1 MAQAEMR
8 YQEKENELNEHR
20 QALTTFSRF
29 HANGTAFN
37 ETYAQNKW
45 AKLSCIKPG
54 SKKPLGYRYIKYT
67 KRREQTFSIKLVL
80 SESDARGKPWKK
92 SAAWK
97 EKRRKKLERKHG
109 KVGLNRYVKNVNP
122 RAWLRN

>member
-1 MAQAEMR
+1 MR
-8 YQEKENELNEHR
+8 FKRFDKLSRVICPRSQVPSHGSQEKENELNEHR

-67 KRREQTFSIKLVL
+67 KRREQTFSIKLV
-80 SESDARGKPWKK
+80 
-92 SAAWK
+92 
-97 EKRRKKLERKHG
+97 
-109 KVGLNRYVKNVNP
+109 
-122 RAWLRN
+122 